1 MTDLRGVH
9 KVGWEKRLQGSVRE
23 IPNQTQQ
30 FKNTKFHSISTC
42 IPFSRHFDGQH
53 LPIKYRIDFLV
64 SDSA

>member
-9 KVGWEKRLQGSVRE
+9 KVGWAKRLQGYVRE

-42 IPFSRHFDGQH
+42 IPFSSSLR
-53 LPIKYRIDFLV
+53 R
-64 SDSA
+64 SASSN